1 MSLLVAEQ
9 VAYRYPQNNRGIAP
23 VSLRVGSGE
32 ALLIQGPSGCGKST
46 LARCLTGFVPHLY
59 VGELQGRVWVNGL
72 PTATTPLWQLSE
84 AVGLLFQNPANQMLT
99 DSVANEIL
107 FGLENMGL
115 RRDDMRE
122 RLEAVLDQFGLTA
135 MRQRAPLTLSGGE
148 QQRLALAAVMA
159 RQPDALVLDE
169 PFSMLDTTAAADL
182 VADLAQLVDG
192 GTAVV
197 LCEHRVEALAGLSG
211 LRELQLSGG
220 AEPQGEAQFAWPNE
234 GHGPLTLTVA
244 GLRVRL
250 GDRPVLQ
257 NFHLTAQSGE
267 IVALVGRNGVGKT
280 TLLRALAGLQTFAG
294 SAEVNGRPPQFGL
307 VFQNPDWQLFNPS
320 VREEI
325 LYRLPEPDMS
335 RYRQL
340 LAALGLG
347 PYEQT
352 PPLLLSEGE
361 KKRLALATVL
371 MRQPAHGV
379 LLDEPTLGQDAAH
392 KAILLRL
399 LRQIADSG
407 QLVLIT
413 THDLAVAAQCD
424 RLVLLGDEGV
434 LADDR
439 PDIVFANSAAW
450 ARAGLLLPEWLQ
462 HHGKRTER
470 HEWPA

>member
-72 PTATTPLWQLSE
+72 PTNTTPLWQLSE

-159 RQPDALVLDE
+159 RQPEVLVLDE

-234 GHGPLTLTVA
+234 GHGPLTMTVA

-250 GDRPVLQ
+250 GDRPVLT
-257 NFHLTAQSGE
+257 NFNMTAHSGE
-267 IVALVGRNGVGKT
+267 VVALVGRNGVGKT

-462 HHGKRTER
+462 HHGKRSER
-470 HEWPA
+470 HTWPA